1 MVNISWDNKVL
12 TSDPARQQVTKCFW
26 NFVFAFVYIARIYI
40 LFRITNKKKWIHHSD
55 HKTPPFSKLH
65 NMESLFSGNQLCS
78 QKICRATK
86 LIRTFF
92 IIFWSQIWGSS
103 YHGHY
108 FPKLHGRFV
117 PLPQL
122 MTIGQH
128 RDTKHSFLMMQ
139 ALVTCCQRLLG
150 QNTCSFAEI
159 TQSHFLW
166 IYTANSWLQ
175 SMCMHSGCNLPLLCG
190 GPNQGTKRS
199 QEILIQ
205 TGLGLR
211 YTTWK
216 QLTSD

>member
-1 MVNISWDNKVL
+1 
-12 TSDPARQQVTKCFW
+12 
-26 NFVFAFVYIARIYI
+26 
-40 LFRITNKKKWIHHSD
+40 
-55 HKTPPFSKLH
+55 
-65 NMESLFSGNQLCS
+65 MESLFSGNQFWS
-78 QKICRATK
+78 QKTCRATNQNIFHYF
-86 LIRTFF
+86 LITDLR
-92 IIFWSQIWGSS
+92 SS

-108 FPKLHGRFV
+108 FPDLHGRFV

-190 GPNQGTKRS
+190 GPNQGTKPS

-205 TGLGLR
+205 TGLGLC